1 MFHGGVSWGCF
12 IGVFHTLVAQC
23 WVLVRVLMA
32 GCCSASIDG
41 VSGVAA
47 AAASAAAVAVTAIA
61 AAAAYSVFVCG
72 VGWEEFFFVGFF
84 QKVFHR
90 VFHRCFTFRGV
101 AGQRDAAVAT
111 GR

>member
-72 VGWEEFFFVGFF
+72 VGWEEFFFVGCFRRFF
-84 QKVFHR
+84 IGCPIGASHSGVSQV
-90 VFHRCFTFRGV
+90 RG
-101 AGQRDAAVAT
+101 T
-111 GR
+111 PL